1 MRLLFMGPPG
11 AGKGT
16 QATTLSSTLGVP
28 QIATGDIFRAN
39 VTEGTELG
47 KTAKR
52 YMESGDYVP
61 DAITNE
67 MVRSR
72 LGQPDARAGFLLDG
86 YPRTIDQVGTLDE
99 ILTDLGSRL
108 DGVVALSVP
117 IDELV
122 VRMVN
127 RAHRDGRADDTEDVI
142 RHRQVVYAT
151 QTAPLLDEYSRRGIL
166 VEVDGTGSVEEV
178 KARVLDA
185 VNSLKD
191 KAPVETS
198 SVDRVQ
204 VSTDDG

>member
-1 MRLLFMGPPG
+1 MGPPG

-178 KARVLDA
+178 QARVLDA

-198 SVDRVQ
+198 SVNRIQ

>member
-1 MRLLFMGPPG
+1 MGPPG

-198 SVDRVQ
+198 SVDRIQ

>member
-1 MRLLFMGPPG
+1 MGPPG

>member
-1 MRLLFMGPPG
+1 MGPPG

-16 QATTLSSTLGVP
+16 QATSLSTTLGVP

>member
-1 MRLLFMGPPG
+1 MGPPG

-16 QATTLSSTLGVP
+16 QATSLSTTLGVP

-39 VTEGTELG
+39 VSEGTELG

-52 YMESGDYVP
+52 YMEAGDYVP
-61 DAITNE
+61 DSVTNE

-72 LGQPDARAGFLLDG
+72 LGEPDARAGFLLDG

-99 ILTDLGSRL
+99 ILTELGSRL

-117 IDELV
+117 VDELV
-122 VRMVN
+122 SRMVN
-127 RAHRDGRADDTEDVI
+127 RAHQDGRADDTEDVI

-166 VEVDGTGSVEEV
+166 VEVDGTGTVEEV
-178 KARVLDA
+178 QARVLDA
-185 VNSLKD
+185 VHSLKGR
-191 KAPVETS
+191 APAETS
-198 SVDRVQ
+198 GGNRVQ
-204 VSTDDG
+204 VSTDER

>member
-1 MRLLFMGPPG
+1 
-11 AGKGT
+11 
-16 QATTLSSTLGVP
+16 
-28 QIATGDIFRAN
+28 
-39 VTEGTELG
+39 
-47 KTAKR
+47 
-52 YMESGDYVP
+52 
-61 DAITNE
+61 
-67 MVRSR
+67 
-72 LGQPDARAGFLLDG
+72 
-86 YPRTIDQVGTLDE
+86 
-99 ILTDLGSRL
+99 
-108 DGVVALSVP
+108 LSVP

-198 SVDRVQ
+198 SVDRIQ

>member
-1 MRLLFMGPPG
+1 MGPPG

-72 LGQPDARAGFLLDG
+72 LGKPDARAGFLLDG

-198 SVDRVQ
+198 SVDRIQ